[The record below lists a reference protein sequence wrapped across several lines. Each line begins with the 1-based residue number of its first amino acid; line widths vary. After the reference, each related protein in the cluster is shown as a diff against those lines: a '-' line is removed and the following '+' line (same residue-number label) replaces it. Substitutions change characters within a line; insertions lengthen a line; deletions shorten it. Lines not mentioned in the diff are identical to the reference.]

1 MKLVMKKFFF
11 LLPAFALAIAVS
23 ACREEPLPNGGEDNK
38 PGNKVTVI
46 LGGDVIATKAA
57 AHAET
62 IRPIDLSKETGIDG
76 LVLTETVS
84 TLDEAYYPE
93 ETKGTPVYTEN
104 FDTMFGDDLRFSVFA
119 PTGTSDLLDDY
130 FYGLNAA
137 TFDKES
143 ERVYSHV
150 YQNGI
155 RWPEVDGKGQLLYF
169 LQAPGAE
176 TTKLAPEFY
185 GDGHIEFDYTCPSLT
200 DPTAQTDILFTSKLM
215 EEATKDTKNHIL
227 MYHAL
232 TAVKFKANLIN
243 FRTSD
248 EREDKAVVTI
258 DKVVMYDLYSKGHCT
273 IRPNYIDGVNTS
285 DGNTSNKKKDDGSNS
300 ATKSSACSTWSS
312 LDVKANYEFSYTGG
326 LVSPTYE
333 EGTSP
338 FAASFYDGET
348 ATANINDADFKHT
361 MMIIPQ
367 ATETGKTIRF
377 DITFSIK
384 SSEGTKTYTKTANL
398 AINWKA
404 GEIHTYQLTIN
415 CVDVKVED
423 TVTAT
428 KKSDVATY
436 NTGTAIAYLRAAF
449 ASAWYYGGIAVSP
462 YLPSQGSYTGLPG
475 ADWIEGADGYFYYKH
490 PVLPGNATDS
500 PLFTEFNLASGVVN
514 PFPGSH
520 FETKIVLQGVIF
532 DENKTK
538 VGQAWGKLVD
548 KDGNNIV
555 DQLATSPE
563 KLETSPEK

>member
-1 MKLVMKKFFF
+1 MKLVMKKFFYF
-11 LLPAFALAIAVS
+11 LPAFALAIAVS

-46 LGGDVIATKAA
+46 LGGDVIATKTA

-76 LVLTETVS
+76 LVLTETIS
-84 TLDEAYYPE
+84 TLDEIYYPD
-93 ETKGTPVYTEN
+93 ETKGAPVYTEN
-104 FDTMFGDDLRFSVFA
+104 FDSMFGSDLRFSAFA
-119 PTGTSDLLDDY
+119 PTGTTAQLTEY
-130 FYGLNAA
+130 FNGQNAA
-137 TFDKES
+137 KFTKES
-143 ERVYSHV
+143 ARVYSHE
-150 YQNGI
+150 YPYGI
-155 RWPEVDGKGQLLYF
+155 RWPEVDGDGQLLYF
-169 LQAPGAE
+169 LQAPGNE
-176 TTKLAPEFY
+176 TTALSPKFY
-185 GDGHIEFDYTCPSLT
+185 GDGHIEFDYTCPDVK
-200 DPTAQTDILFTSKLM
+200 DPTKQTDILFTSKLM
-215 EEATKDTKNHIL
+215 KESTKDTENHIL

-243 FRTSD
+243 FRTKD
-248 EREDKAVVTI
+248 ERDDQAVVTI
-258 DKVVMYDLYSKGHCT
+258 DNVVMHDLYSKGHCT
-273 IRPNYIDGVNTS
+273 IRPNYVDGTNTS
-285 DGNTSNKKKDDGSNS
+285 SRDQSNKTGEA
-300 ATKSSACSTWSS
+300 ATKSSACSIWTGR
-312 LDVKANYEFSYTGG
+312 DVKTNYEFSYNGI
-326 LVSPTYE
+326 VSPSYE
-333 EGTSP
+333 EGTST
-338 FAASFYDGET
+338 FAPSFYEKDA
-348 ATANINDADFKHT
+348 ATANINDEGFTHT

-367 ATETGKTIRF
+367 ATETGKTIQF

-475 ADWIEGADGYFYYKH
+475 TDWIEGKDGYFYYKY
-490 PVLPGNATDS
+490 PVLPGNATNS

-532 DENKTK
+532 DESKTK
-538 VGQAWGKLVD
+538 VGQAWGTLLD
-548 KDGNNIV
+548 KDGQKIV
-555 DQLATSPE
+555 DQLETTPE
-563 KLETSPEK
+563 E